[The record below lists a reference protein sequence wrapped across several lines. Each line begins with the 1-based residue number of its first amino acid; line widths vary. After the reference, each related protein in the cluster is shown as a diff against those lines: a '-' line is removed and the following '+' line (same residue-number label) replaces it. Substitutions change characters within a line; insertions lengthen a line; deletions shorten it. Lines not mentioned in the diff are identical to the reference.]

1 MAVVLLGIV
10 RVKNEMSIIKRVDVE
25 ENPATFG
32 LAYEDVSF
40 LSRDDEIALK
50 GWFFP
55 VYDSYRVVILVH
67 GVDLHRA
74 DPSIGML
81 NIAAGLVNFG
91 FNVLTFDL
99 RGHGQSG
106 GNSRYVG
113 HFEKRDLHGAID
125 YIKKR
130 AFSKIGVLG
139 FSMGAATAIMT
150 AAESDDIDA
159 IVSDS
164 SFADV
169 KDIIVAQFKKRTGL
183 PRFMMRPLFQ
193 AARLFYRINFLAI
206 KPIESLAEIGD
217 VPVFFIHGDQ
227 DETIPVEHARR
238 MYQVSGNTK
247 NKLWI
252 TPGVKHMRSY
262 ASFNTEY
269 LKKVTA
275 FFDSNLS

>member
-1 MAVVLLGIV
+1 M
-10 RVKNEMSIIKRVDVE
+10 VKEGSVSIIKRVAVE
-25 ENPATFG
+25 ENPSTFG
-32 LAYEDVSF
+32 LAYEDVTF
-40 LSRDDEIALK
+40 ISRDDEIDLK

-55 VYDSYRVVILVH
+55 VAGSDRVIILVH

-81 NIAAGLVNFG
+81 NITAGLVKFG

-125 YIKKR
+125 YIKER
-130 AFSKIGVLG
+130 GFRETGVLG

-150 AAESDDIDA
+150 ATESDDIGA

-164 SFADV
+164 SFAEV
-169 KDIIVAQFKKRTGL
+169 KDIIIPQFKKRTGL
-183 PRFMMRPLFQ
+183 PRFMMRPLLL
-193 AARLFYRINFLAI
+193 AARLFYRIDFLAI
-206 KPIESLAEIGD
+206 KPIESLAQIGD
-217 VPVFFIHGDQ
+217 IPVFFIHGDQ

-238 MYQVSGNTK
+238 MYEVSGNTK
-247 NKLWI
+247 NQLWI
-252 TPGVKHMRSY
+252 TPGARHMRSY
-262 ASFNTEY
+262 ASFNQEY
-269 LKKVTA
+269 IDKVTA
-275 FFDSNLS
+275 FFDSALH

>member
-1 MAVVLLGIV
+1 MA
-10 RVKNEMSIIKRVDVE
+10 IIKRVDVE

-40 LSRDDEIALK
+40 FSRDDEIDLK
-50 GWFFP
+50 GWLFP
-55 VYDSYRVVILVH
+55 VAGSDKVIILVH

-81 NIAAGLVNFG
+81 NIAAGLVDSG

-113 HFEKRDLHGAID
+113 HFEKRDLHGAVE
-125 YIKKR
+125 YIKER
-130 AFSKIGVLG
+130 GFGPIGVLG

-150 AAESDDIDA
+150 AAESDDIGA

-164 SFADV
+164 SFAEL
-169 KDIIVAQFKKRTGL
+169 KDIIAPQFKKRTGL
-183 PRFMMRPLFQ
+183 PRFMMRPLLM
-193 AARLFYRINFLAI
+193 AARLFYRVNFMAI
-206 KPIESLAEIGD
+206 KPIKSLSEIGD
-217 VPVFFIHGDQ
+217 VPVFLIHGDQ

-238 MYQVSGNTK
+238 MYEVCGNTT
-247 NKLWI
+247 NQLWI
-252 TPGVKHMRSY
+252 TPGVAHIRSY
-262 ASFNTEY
+262 ASFNKEY
-269 LKKVTA
+269 LERVTA
-275 FFDSNLS
+275 FFNSALH